1 MTTTDLNGLAN
12 ILILEV
18 FFIWGTATSLA
29 DFIKSIKSGIVS
41 STYGIKY
48 SKKTNILDYYFF
60 CFFAFLLFCF
70 FAFSYFFAFLV
81 LAISNIS
88 QFSGIKFLSN
98 CFETLSFTIDR
109 ESYFLLIFGFGWML
123 FVSSR
128 SLLMANNKKQV
139 LAFWGK
145 LYKHNIN
152 SNLFYLIVFMN
163 FLFMLDAVFG
173 TIISIIKIFVA

>member
-1 MTTTDLNGLAN
+1 MTTTNLNGLAN

-48 SKKTNILDYYFF
+48 SKKTNILNYYFF
-60 CFFAFLLFCF
+60 CFFAFF
-70 FAFSYFFAFLV
+70 YFFAFLV

-98 CFETLSFTIDR
+98 CFETLSFTYGR

-152 SNLFYLIVFMN
+152 SNLFYLIVIMN
-163 FLFMLDAVFG
+163 FLFMIDAVFG
-173 TIISIIKIFVA
+173 TIISIIKIFVV